1 MAEQGGS
8 NLFSRGGQAES
19 CVRAEELRG
28 RGDTGRVFRKLIQCD
43 QKIRK
48 SQAVNLAVPIWR
60 RCIESEPP
68 ALAGKIRR
76 NKSQL
81 LTMTFIREPNLRYF
95 SQARDK
101 RQGPSR

>member
-60 RCIESEPP
+60 RCIESN
-68 ALAGKIRR
+68 LNRR
-76 NKSQL
+76 LWRVKLGEISLNC
-81 LTMTFIREPNLRYF
+81 
-95 SQARDK
+95 
-101 RQGPSR
+101 